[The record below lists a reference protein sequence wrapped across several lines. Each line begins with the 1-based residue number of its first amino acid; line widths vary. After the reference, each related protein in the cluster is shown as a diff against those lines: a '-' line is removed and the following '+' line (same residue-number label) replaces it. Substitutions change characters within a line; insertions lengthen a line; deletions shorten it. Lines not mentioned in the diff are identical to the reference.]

1 MRKNILRKIVV
12 CAVSITLLVPLSVF
26 AADINKHNFKFAYM
40 NTADHPQG
48 VAATRFAEIVK
59 EKSGGK
65 MKVKLFPSGMLG
77 GDLQN
82 VSSLQGGTI
91 DFTVLNAGLLVGLDP
106 AFGIFDFPFMF
117 NDEKEADAVVDGAFG
132 KMMFDKLPAKNLIGM
147 GYWELGFRNL
157 TNNVRPITKLEDF
170 TGIKLRVL
178 QSPVFIDTF
187 NTLGCNTVPLPWPE
201 VYSALEQHVVDGQ
214 ENPVTNVQFASL
226 YEVQK
231 YFSFTK
237 HIYSPQS
244 FLTSKK
250 TWDKLTAT
258 EKQILIE
265 AEHEARLY
273 QRELNRAQMTKSLD
287 FVKTKMAVNQ
297 IDPAEMDRIRAA
309 AKPVIEKNS
318 AKVGQDVVAAFNAA
332 IAEVRAK

>member
-1 MRKNILRKIVV
+1 MRKNILKKLIV
-12 CAVSITLLVPLSVF
+12 CATSLALLIPLSVF
-26 AADINKHNFKFAYM
+26 AADINKHNFKFAFM

-48 VAATRFAEIVK
+48 IAATKFADIVK
-59 EKSGGK
+59 KKSGGK

-77 GDLQN
+77 GDLQI

-117 NDEKEADAVVDGAFG
+117 NDEKEADAVVDGHFG
-132 KMMFDKLPAKNLIGM
+132 TMMFDKLPAKNLIGL

-157 TNNVRPITKLEDF
+157 TNNIRPITRLEDF
-170 TGIKLRVL
+170 AGIKLRVL

-201 VYSALEQHVVDGQ
+201 VYTALEQHVVDGQ

-231 YFSFTK
+231 YFSFTR

-244 FLTSKK
+244 FLASKR
-250 TWDKLTAT
+250 TWDKLTNT
-258 EKQILIE
+258 EKKILIE

-273 QRELNRAQMTKSLD
+273 QRELNRVQMTKSLD
-287 FVKTKMAVNQ
+287 FVKTKMTVNE
-297 IDPAEMDRIRAA
+297 IDPAEMDRIREAA
-309 AKPVIEKNS
+309 TPVIEKNT
-318 AKVGQDVVAAFNAA
+318 AKVGKDVFEAFSAA
-332 IAEVRAK
+332 IAQVRGQ